1 LDLIAWIDDNVGKE
15 FRTKFGQ
22 SIEFDRHFLEK
33 YFKTNTASS
42 SSSSLKDRLVK
53 KTAKQTG
60 IQSTDCIESFFMIAH
75 LSSNQGDKIRQIF
88 NSWVIFY
95 EN

>member
-42 SSSSLKDRLVK
+42 SSLKDRRVK
-53 KTAKQTG
+53 KQ
-60 IQSTDCIESFFMIAH
+60 QSKRASKAQIA
-75 LSSNQGDKIRQIF
+75 
-88 NSWVIFY
+88 
-95 EN
+95 